1 MNKQQLVLIAC
12 GTFLTFAFLL
22 GIGIAL
28 DARDSANYLESDI
41 QDLRGRVD
49 DLEYRSR

>member
-1 MNKQQLVLIAC
+1 MKKQQLVLIAC

-28 DARDSANYLESDI
+28 DTRDSVYYLESDVE
-41 QDLRGRVD
+41 DLRGRVN
-49 DLEYRSR
+49 DLEYRRR

>member
-1 MNKQQLVLIAC
+1 MKKQQLVLIAF

-28 DARDSANYLESDI
+28 DARDSVDYLESDVE
-41 QDLRGRVD
+41 DLRGRVD
-49 DLEYRSR
+49 DLEYRGR